1 MHGEGL
7 TGARNRGGWKSRP
20 EVFSYL
26 AYQSNLFALG
36 FTFLAAIV
44 ACILAGTYVGNR
56 QGRTHVETG
65 FTVSQAAVLGLSGLI
80 LAFSFN
86 AAAARFELRQ
96 NLIGDEAGAIETAY
110 LRGDLLPAD
119 KEAPYRAAMRAYT
132 EQRIEE
138 YSLGADQIALLTRW
152 ERDHSAQAALWKIG
166 SRTAENAPRNV
177 ELVLVTQALNQMFDA
192 GLAEES
198 ALRNR
203 VPGSILALVVIVTLL
218 SAFLDGI
225 GFAASGRRFV
235 TGTMVAVLLSV
246 VLVTIFDLDRPQQGF
261 VRVDLTALKCSFK
274 T

>member
-1 MHGEGL
+1 M
-7 TGARNRGGWKSRP
+7 
-20 EVFSYL
+20 FSYL

-96 NLIGDEAGAIETAY
+96 NLVGDEAGAIETAY
-110 LRGDLLPAD
+110 LRGDLLPTE

-138 YSLGADQIALLTRW
+138 YSLGADQIALLTSW
-152 ERDHSAQAALWKIG
+152 ERDHAAQAVLWKIG
-166 SRTAENAPRNV
+166 SRTAEGAPRNV

-192 GLAEES
+192 GLAEEA

-235 TGTMVAVLLSV
+235 TGTMVAVLLTM

-261 VRVDLTALKCSFK
+261 VRVDLTALKLQLQDMK
-274 T
+274 